1 MNKYIELTVNND
13 QAIPSYVLMSA
24 VFEQIHLALVSMN
37 SSQIG
42 ISFPVATN
50 KYIGNK
56 IRLHGSEESLTA
68 IMAYGWM
75 QQFVGF
81 IDYSHV
87 KDIPENHTHRIVS
100 RIQIKSVPLSRV
112 HRYMKRHNVS
122 KEVAESALKSN
133 TQSFSS
139 SFPYIRVMSQS
150 TGGKV
155 FNLAINQQKEQEEP
169 IKGKFNAYG
178 LSESATIPWFS

>member
-1 MNKYIELTVNND
+1 
-13 QAIPSYVLMSA
+13 
-24 VFEQIHLALVSMN
+24 
-37 SSQIG
+37 
-42 ISFPVATN
+42 
-50 KYIGNK
+50 
-56 IRLHGSEESLTA
+56 
-68 IMAYGWM
+68 MAYGWM

-87 KDIPENHTHRIVS
+87 KDIPENHTHRVVS

-139 SFPYIRVMSQS
+139 SFPYVAVMSQS

-155 FNLAINQQKEQEEP
+155 FNLAINQQKEQEGP
-169 IKGKFNAYG
+169 IKGEFNAYG

>member
-1 MNKYIELTVNND
+1 MNKYIELTVSND
-13 QAIPSYVLMSA
+13 PAIPTHVLMSA

-42 ISFPVATN
+42 ISFPVATS

-56 IRLHGSEESLTA
+56 IRLHGSEENLKA
-68 IMAYGWM
+68 IMAYGWI
-75 QQFVGF
+75 QQFEGF
-81 IDYSHV
+81 IESSHV
-87 KDIPENHTHRIVS
+87 NDIPENHSHRVIS

-112 HRYMKRHNVS
+112 HRYMKRHGVS
-122 KEVAESALKSN
+122 KEVAEEVLKPK

-139 SFPYIRVMSQS
+139 SFPYIRVMSKS

-155 FNLAINQQKEQEEP
+155 FNLAIDQRKEQNKP
-169 IKGKFNAYG
+169 IKGVFNAYG
-178 LSESATIPWFS
+178 LSESATIPWFA